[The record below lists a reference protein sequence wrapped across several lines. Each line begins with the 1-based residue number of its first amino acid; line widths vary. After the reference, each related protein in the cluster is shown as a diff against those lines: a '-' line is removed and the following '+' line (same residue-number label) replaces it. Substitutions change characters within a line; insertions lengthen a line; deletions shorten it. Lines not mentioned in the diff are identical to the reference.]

1 MDGHFGILRIDYSNP
16 EGENMKCP
24 NCGAQIGDFK
34 GETYVCQY
42 CRSTFQKHEFDPGW
56 TGKSE
61 DTPVKEIHHHYHR
74 EAPDKLSAGMGCLC
88 FLFFPIGWFIYF
100 LNRDSSP
107 KKAKAALII
116 AVIMTALIMI
126 GIASGNGN

>member
-1 MDGHFGILRIDYSNP
+1 
-16 EGENMKCP
+16 MKCP

-42 CRSTFQKHEFDPGW
+42 CRSTFHRHEFDPGW
-56 TGKSE
+56 KIESEEKSA
-61 DTPVKEIHHHYHR
+61 PVKEIHHYHHQ
-74 EAPDKLSAGMGCLC
+74 EPPDRLSTGMGCLC

-100 LNRDSSP
+100 LNRESSP
-107 KKAKAALII
+107 RKAKAALII
-116 AVIMTALIMI
+116 AVIMTVLLMI